1 MGIICRANT
10 LFMFLWKNLK
20 KQEYVYAHAC
30 VYKNKKWKEKEK
42 EKKQK
47 VNKNDY
53 LYEARR
59 WKLGGGNRHISATTL
74 SIYFM
79 YFI

>member
-1 MGIICRANT
+1 MKGKR
-10 LFMFLWKNLK
+10 KG
-20 KQEYVYAHAC
+20 
-30 VYKNKKWKEKEK
+30 
-42 EKKQK
+42 KKQK

-59 WKLGGGNRHISATTL
+59 WKLGGGNRHISETTL